1 MDKDSPHVGNMIE
14 KKLEELGMTKAEFGR
29 RIGTSRQNVN
39 PLLRKTSI
47 DTAFLFRIG
56 KALNHD
62 FFRDLAES
70 PVIHGKGIS
79 PKSNEVLLAT
89 AEVQASVAKL
99 NLLLLQGH

>member
-1 MDKDSPHVGNMIE
+1 MIE

-29 RIGTSRQNVN
+29 RINYSRQNIN
-39 PLLRKTSI
+39 SLLRKPSI

-56 KALNHD
+56 RALNHD
-62 FFRDLAES
+62 FFRDLAGSNVKE
-70 PVIHGKGIS
+70 GKGIS
-79 PKSNEVLLAT
+79 PKSNEVLLAS